1 MNPRSIRKKVATGVV
16 NGIGGEDK
24 FHFTIIPETWLKI
37 DITKVFAPNVALMLE
52 VALVDQ
58 RGVGDVKGGNAIWDQ
73 KFLKV
78 VVA

>member
-1 MNPRSIRKKVATGVV
+1 
-16 NGIGGEDK
+16 
-24 FHFTIIPETWLKI
+24 
-37 DITKVFAPNVALMLE
+37 VALMLE